1 MREVGEIARLKSLS
15 SCPGIQ
21 VLNLFLALLLSS
33 FGASN
38 LSMARDPDDE
48 TNKLTEAFSRIGR
61 FKRFIIRSIVRG
73 LVFLRDKIVG
83 CFRTQISFRRG
94 ECTACQR
101 NGGRKKALLLSMTIS
116 FLPPPFHSHTFSL
129 GELRHDVFIFIF
141 RPFLIPP
148 CHIATPFPLNLS
160 SPRWNF
166 NECSPRPPVS

>member
-1 MREVGEIARLKSLS
+1 MLHDFYCFPLS
-15 SCPGIQ
+15 PVIQ

-94 ECTACQR
+94 ECVPEEE
-101 NGGRKKALLLSMTIS
+101 S
-116 FLPPPFHSHTFSL
+116 PFTL
-129 GELRHDVFIFIF
+129 YG
-141 RPFLIPP
+141 
-148 CHIATPFPLNLS
+148 
-160 SPRWNF
+160 
-166 NECSPRPPVS
+166 

>member
-1 MREVGEIARLKSLS
+1 MTDVLYEVFLLAR
-15 SCPGIQ
+15 Q

-94 ECTACQR
+94 E
-101 NGGRKKALLLSMTIS
+101 
-116 FLPPPFHSHTFSL
+116 
-129 GELRHDVFIFIF
+129 
-141 RPFLIPP
+141 
-148 CHIATPFPLNLS
+148 
-160 SPRWNF
+160 
-166 NECSPRPPVS
+166 